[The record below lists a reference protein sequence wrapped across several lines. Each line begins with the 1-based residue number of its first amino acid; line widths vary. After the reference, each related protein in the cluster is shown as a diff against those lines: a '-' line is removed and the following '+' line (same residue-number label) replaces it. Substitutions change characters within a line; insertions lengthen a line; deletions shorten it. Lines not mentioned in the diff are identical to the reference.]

1 MSKRLKI
8 SRSSIS
14 TVIAISLVSSVLS
27 GCAISDSAKPPAK
40 SSSVATSA
48 VTKVPGAAKKGAEV
62 AEVIDGVAAD
72 PKASLLDNLPAAASD
87 SQEDL
92 KALKEQFKAQQ
103 QQLEQM
109 SAEQQA
115 LQEQLKRQRMTLQL
129 NPLINANAGVA
140 KQGMASSAM
149 IAFLEEESQFTELEE
164 RVIKEITVI
173 PGRSTDTVLN
183 IPLEAKYIAVKVG
196 LRHTKK
202 RSQFLLPLAS
212 IDFDNP
218 LALNIGACDVQIT
231 AGVLPA
237 LTPKFTSKIEYY
249 QQPLVRCQ

>member
-1 MSKRLKI
+1 MSERLKI

-27 GCAISDSAKPPAK
+27 GCAINDSAKPPAK
-40 SSSVATSA
+40 SSSVATSV
-48 VTKVPGAAKKGAEV
+48 VTKVPGAGKKGAEV

-72 PKASLLDNLPAAASD
+72 PKVPLLDTLPAAD

-164 RVIKEITVI
+164 RAIKEITVI